1 MKDCTQYRV
10 PNTEKST
17 PGFVIRKA
25 EYLSMAF
32 IQYFVIDTDLAPFCA
47 DCSSDIMFDFW
58 RRA

>member
-1 MKDCTQYRV
+1 VKDCTQYRV

-32 IQYFVIDTDLAPFCA
+32 IQYFVIDTDLAPFWA